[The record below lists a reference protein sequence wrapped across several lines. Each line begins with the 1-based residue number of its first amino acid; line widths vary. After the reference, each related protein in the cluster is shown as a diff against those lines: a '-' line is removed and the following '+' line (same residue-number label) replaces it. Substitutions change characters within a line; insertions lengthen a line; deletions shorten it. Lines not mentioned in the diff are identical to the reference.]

1 MNVCKILLIVRHIG
15 QSHISIDQNKM
26 LPNLTNYLRQLSKTE
41 EENHFFLPWGGLCL
55 RNCDDNGDL
64 LKFKS
69 VKDYKRVGKRLWL
82 HLPLLLFRENVSTII
97 LLAKCNNL
105 ILLFGRMVS
114 FLCSSVQNV
123 LEWSH

>member
-1 MNVCKILLIVRHIG
+1 MNVCKVLLIIRPIG
-15 QSHISIDQNKM
+15 QSRISIDQIKM
-26 LPNLTNYLRQLSKTE
+26 LPNVTNYLRQLSKTQ
-41 EENHFFLPWGGLCL
+41 EENYFFLPWGGLCL

-69 VKDYKRVGKRLWL
+69 VKGYKRVGKRLWL

-105 ILLFGRMVS
+105 ILYFGRMVS

>member
-1 MNVCKILLIVRHIG
+1 MNVSR
-15 QSHISIDQNKM
+15 ISIDQNKM